1 MTEKLFNASEII
13 GDIKIDIIVSSA
25 GIRNILLNRNS
36 LTENGFEKVSSGD
49 PIVADA
55 FNQLSE
61 YFKRKRKSFNLQLEI
76 IGTEFQKKVWN
87 ELSKIPYGETIS
99 YNQLAI
105 KLGDKKS
112 IRAAASANGAN
123 PLPIVIPCHRV
134 IGSDG
139 SLVGYGGGLDVK
151 KKLLEL
157 EGNWSLDLF
166 ANTEK
171 EAH

>member
-1 MTEKLFNASEII
+1 MTEKLFYASEII
-13 GDIKIDIIVSSA
+13 IDIKIDIIASA
-25 GIRNILLNRNS
+25 VGIRKILLNKNS
-36 LTENGFEKVSSGD
+36 VTDNRIEKVSSD
-49 PIVADA
+49 NPIVADA
-55 FNQLSE
+55 FNQLRE
-61 YFKRKRKSFNLQLEI
+61 YFDRKRNSFDLPLEI
-76 IGTEFQKKVWN
+76 IGTDFQKKVWN
-87 ELSKIPYGETIS
+87 ELLKIPYGETIS

-157 EGNWSLDLF
+157 EGSWSLDLF
-166 ANTEK
+166 ANNEK
-171 EAH
+171 KVY

>member
-1 MTEKLFNASEII
+1 MKL
-13 GDIKIDIIVSSA
+13 
-25 GIRNILLNRNS
+25 R
-36 LTENGFEKVSSGD
+36 
-49 PIVADA
+49 
-55 FNQLSE
+55 E
-61 YFKRKRKSFNLQLEI
+61 YFDRKRKSFNLQLEI

-112 IRAAASANGAN
+112 VRAAASANGAN
-123 PLPIVIPCHRV
+123 PLPIVVPCHRV

-139 SLVGYGGGLDVK
+139 NLVGYGGGLDVK

-157 EGNWSLDLF
+157 EGSWSLDLF
-166 ANTEK
+166 ANVEK
-171 EAH
+171 KVN

>member
-1 MTEKLFNASEII
+1 MTEKLFYASDII
-13 GDIKIDIIVSSA
+13 SDIKIDIIASSE
-25 GIRNILLNRNS
+25 GIRKILLNRKS
-36 LTENGFEKVSSGD
+36 ETENGIQKVSDDD
-49 PIVADA
+49 PNVATA
-55 FNQLSE
+55 FNQLKE
-61 YFKRKRKSFNLQLEI
+61 YFDRKRKSFNLQLEI
-76 IGTEFQKKVWN
+76 IGTDFQKKVWN
-87 ELSKIPYGETIS
+87 ELLKIPYGETIS

-139 SLVGYGGGLDVK
+139 NLVGYGGGLDVK

-157 EGNWSLDLF
+157 EGSWSLDLF
-166 ANTEK
+166 TSGEK
-171 EAH
+171 EVN